1 MIDTIELKLHN
12 VSTNYPVTRTRLQA
26 TSEKGHT
33 TFMVDKD
40 TGECLENTQIRAIMH
55 HDSSNILPLAQRSD
69 LRLGSHHYTLSYKF
83 DYRQDIVHFNF
94 SIPKYI
100 HGTNIIQFIRYADQS
115 AEGVYRYLVSFI
127 QAFFNKL
134 CFEPVNLPDVEITRV
149 DFCYNQF
156 FHYKY
161 DALRYLDEQK
171 QLVSKFARNT
181 KNEAI
186 RYTSSLFYSTKR
198 YSFKIYHKGTEF
210 ERHDRKELAKN
221 NVTKHSVDFLQNVA
235 DRINRYEVTFRK
247 SMFDYVFN
255 QRKLYEAYIK
265 WYRKA
270 FPGFRV
276 LSPDMQ
282 RRVED
287 FTKQSKRYVLGA
299 ISDVDAID
307 FKTAVFDLPLFT
319 ELYNFFWDY
328 VQKYQLE
335 CKMSVYD
342 VMKKAETLNADRD
355 KLKDE
360 SLRRKASINTPMVVT
375 LALLAQYYSLDDL
388 KKTGLMPKSTFYRYQ
403 KQLSRLGYSSKSRIA
418 DMPPPSL
425 DYLEYL
431 SIFKDYHLK

>member
-1 MIDTIELKLHN
+1 
-12 VSTNYPVTRTRLQA
+12 
-26 TSEKGHT
+26 
-33 TFMVDKD
+33 
-40 TGECLENTQIRAIMH
+40 
-55 HDSSNILPLAQRSD
+55 
-69 LRLGSHHYTLSYKF
+69 
-83 DYRQDIVHFNF
+83 
-94 SIPKYI
+94 
-100 HGTNIIQFIRYADQS
+100 
-115 AEGVYRYLVSFI
+115 
-127 QAFFNKL
+127 
-134 CFEPVNLPDVEITRV
+134 
-149 DFCYNQF
+149 
-156 FHYKY
+156 
-161 DALRYLDEQK
+161 
-171 QLVSKFARNT
+171 VSKFARNT

-210 ERHDRKELAKN
+210 EKHDRKELAKN

-247 SMFDYVFN
+247 SMFDYIFN
-255 QRKLYEAYIK
+255 QRKLYEDYIK
-265 WYRKA
+265 WYRRA
-270 FPGFRV
+270 FPGFRI
-276 LSPDMQ
+276 LTPDMQ

-299 ISDVDAID
+299 ISDVDAIE

-319 ELYNFFWDY
+319 ELYDFFWDY

-342 VMKKAETLNADRD
+342 VMKKAETLNVERD